1 VTRARSKWRARV
13 SRHFAYAAVL
23 GLSGLS
29 RAAGARGANI
39 AVVGPRD
46 NPVVLELAQELR
58 AAGFVVKAEIADA
71 ARSPPAVTPDD
82 ETDIVIRVDAATIEV
97 WAIAEPPGLST
108 LVDVVPVGS
117 STNEAAIAARRAEE
131 VVRARL
137 LPVDH
142 SPAFETASAT
152 PQVPTPPSAASSP
165 PLKSSTQGSDSP
177 PGSSRPTLARF
188 GLDVG
193 TLLSMSPGGIP
204 PAAEL
209 LLLPR
214 WIPTKRIMART
225 IVGVPLTSPE
235 IKSAE
240 GQASIKEWFFGAAVD
255 WNFLPAEAA
264 WSANAGA
271 GLAGVRLQ
279 SQGTAN
285 PPFVSSTGDAWGWL
299 PFVDGGLSHRFGSS
313 QIGLGL
319 DAWIGA
325 SLPRMA
331 IAFPTRRVATWG
343 SPWAGVSLALKI
355 DAF

>member
-1 VTRARSKWRARV
+1 M
-13 SRHFAYAAVL
+13 
-23 GLSGLS
+23 
-29 RAAGARGANI
+29 
-39 AVVGPRD
+39 
-46 NPVVLELAQELR
+46 
-58 AAGFVVKAEIADA
+58 
-71 ARSPPAVTPDD
+71 
-82 ETDIVIRVDAATIEV
+82 
-97 WAIAEPPGLST
+97 
-108 LVDVVPVGS
+108 
-117 STNEAAIAARRAEE
+117 
-131 VVRARL
+131 
-137 LPVDH
+137 
-142 SPAFETASAT
+142 
-152 PQVPTPPSAASSP
+152 
-165 PLKSSTQGSDSP
+165 
-177 PGSSRPTLARF
+177 PTLARL

-204 PAAEL
+204 PALDL

-214 WIPTKRIMART
+214 WIPIKPIMVRT

-235 IKSAE
+235 LKSTE

-255 WNFLPAEAA
+255 CNLLPAEAA

-271 GLAGVRLQ
+271 GLAGIRLQ

-285 PPFVSSTGDAWGWL
+285 PPYVSSTGDAWGWL
-299 PFVDGGLSHRFGSS
+299 PFADGGLSHRFGSS

-331 IAFPTRRVATWG
+331 IAFPTRQVATWG